1 MPRKIQR
8 SDPGRSD
15 PGAAEPSEQ
24 GERNQD
30 QPAVGRRRLLTGGG
44 MVMAGVVGAGVA
56 AAAAAPAGAAA
67 GAAVLQ
73 DMANNAGASA
83 TPTELDAANNTT
95 PAFILTNTGVDT
107 STTPNGAGPAL
118 RLTPSAETVPT
129 ISAQSPR
136 R

>member
-1 MPRKIQR
+1 
-8 SDPGRSD
+8 
-15 PGAAEPSEQ
+15 
-24 GERNQD
+24 
-30 QPAVGRRRLLTGGG
+30 

-129 ISAQSPR
+129 KSAVGGALTATPGGELWCPPNCGTSRPPAASAAP
-136 R
+136 